1 MANRLLLGRASTAR
15 GGDTKYGLWISKPGQ
30 DVTTCTDDQLV
41 FNTDKGATA
50 DIKALFQLQNADT
63 TASTA
68 VTSVS
73 SNILAGATTTV
84 SFSNITFANGVVAFG
99 RSGVVTTST
108 TTGGVTTT
116 TSRVN
121 GTFQIGTVSGGSIS
135 VTNLDSNNAKT
146 IEFSI
151 LPQHGAAFY

>member
-41 FNTDKGATA
+41 FNTDKGATG

-68 VTSVS
+68 VSSVS
-73 SNILAGATTTV
+73 SNISAWATTNV
-84 SFSNITFANGVVAFG
+84 SFSNITFANGVIAFG
-99 RSGVVTTST
+99 RSGVVTT
-108 TTGGVTTT
+108 TTGGVTT
-116 TSRVN
+116 SRVDGEFRIN
-121 GTFQIGTVSGGSIS
+121 SVSGGTIN
-135 VTNLDSNNAKT
+135 VTNLDSTNAKT
-146 IEFSI
+146 LQFSI

>member
-30 DVTTCTDDQLV
+30 DVTTCTDDQLL
-41 FNTDKGATA
+41 FNTDKGATG

-68 VTSVS
+68 VSSVS
-73 SNILAGATTTV
+73 SNISAGATTTV

-99 RSGVVTTST
+99 RSGVVTS
-108 TTGGVTTT
+108 TTGGVTS
-116 TSRVN
+116 SRVN

>member
-50 DIKALFQLQNADT
+50 DIKALFQLQNANT

-99 RSGVVTTST
+99 RSGVVTS
-108 TTGGVTTT
+108 TTGGVTS
-116 TSRVN
+116 SRVN

>member
-41 FNTDKGATA
+41 FNTDKGATG
-50 DIKALFQLQNADT
+50 DLKALFQLQNADT

-73 SNILAGATTTV
+73 QQIQAGATTTV

-99 RSGVVTTST
+99 RSGVVTS
-108 TTGGVTTT
+108 TTGGVTT
-116 TSRVN
+116 SRVD

>member
-41 FNTDKGATA
+41 FNTDKGATG

-63 TASTA
+63 TASTVVSS
-68 VTSVS
+68 VTS
-73 SNILAGATTTV
+73 NISAGATETV
-84 SFSNITFANGVVAFG
+84 NFSDITFANGVVIFG
-99 RSGVVTTST
+99 RSGVATT
-108 TTGGVTTT
+108 TTGGVTT
-116 TSRVN
+116 SRVDGEFRIN
-121 GTFQIGTVSGGSIS
+121 SVSGGSIN
-135 VTNLDSNNAKT
+135 VTNLDSTNAKT
-146 IEFSI
+146 LQFSI

>member
-41 FNTDKGATA
+41 FNTDKGATG

-73 SNILAGATTTV
+73 QQIQAGATTTV

-99 RSGVVTTST
+99 RSGVVTS
-108 TTGGVTTT
+108 TTGGVTT
-116 TSRVN
+116 SRVD

>member
-41 FNTDKGATA
+41 FNTDKGATG

-73 SNILAGATTTV
+73 SNILAGATQTV
-84 SFSNITFANGVVAFG
+84 SFSNITFANGVIAFG
-99 RSGVVTTST
+99 RSGQG
-108 TTGGVTTT
+108 TGNQA
-116 TSRVN
+116 SRKRK
-121 GTFQIGTVSGGSIS
+121 TKIRKQSIKGS
-135 VTNLDSNNAKT
+135 LDDASF
-146 IEFSI
+146 I
-151 LPQHGAAFY
+151 

>member
-1 MANRLLLGRASTAR
+1 MANRVLLGRASTAR

-50 DIKALFQLQNADT
+50 DIKALFQLQNANT

-99 RSGVVTTST
+99 RSGVVTS
-108 TTGGVTTT
+108 TTGGVTT
-116 TSRVN
+116 SRVD
-121 GTFQIGTVSGGSIS
+121 GTFQIEPNPTTGGSIS

>member
-30 DVTTCTDDQLV
+30 DVTTCTDDQLL

-50 DIKALFQLQNADT
+50 DIKALFQLQNANT

-99 RSGVVTTST
+99 RSGVVSS
-108 TTGGVTTT
+108 TTGGVTS
-116 TSRVN
+116 SRVN

>member
-41 FNTDKGATA
+41 FNTDKGATG

-68 VTSVS
+68 VSSVS
-73 SNILAGATTTV
+73 SNISAGATTTV
-84 SFSNITFANGVVAFG
+84 SFSNITFNFGVIAFG
-99 RSGVVTTST
+99 RSGQG
-108 TTGGVTTT
+108 TGNQASQTAG
-116 TSRVN
+116 R
-121 GTFQIGTVSGGSIS
+121 FQIGSVSGGSIS
-135 VTNLDSNNAKT
+135 VTNLDSTAART
-146 IEFSI
+146 IEFAI

>member
-41 FNTDKGATA
+41 FNTDKGATG

-63 TASTA
+63 TASTVVSS
-68 VTSVS
+68 VTS
-73 SNILAGATTTV
+73 NISAGATETV
-84 SFSNITFANGVVAFG
+84 NFSDITFANGVVIFG
-99 RSGVVTTST
+99 RSGVAT
-108 TTGGVTTT
+108 TTTDGVT
-116 TSRVN
+116 TSRVD
-121 GTFQIGTVSGGSIS
+121 GRFQIETNPTTGGNIS

-146 IEFSI
+146 IEFFI

>member
-41 FNTDKGATA
+41 FNTDKGATG
-50 DIKALFQLQNADT
+50 DIKALFQLQNANT

-68 VTSVS
+68 VSSVS
-73 SNILAGATTTV
+73 SNISAGATTTV

-99 RSGVVTTST
+99 RSGVVTS
-108 TTGGVTTT
+108 TTGGVTT
-116 TSRVN
+116 SRVD

>member
-15 GGDTKYGLWISKPGQ
+15 RGDTKYGLWISKPGQ

-41 FNTDKGATA
+41 FNTDKGATG

-68 VTSVS
+68 VSSVS
-73 SNILAGATTTV
+73 QEIQAGATTTV

-99 RSGVVTTST
+99 RGGLGTGTSAAQAR
-108 TTGGVTTT
+108 GK
-116 TSRVN
+116 
-121 GTFQIGTVSGGSIS
+121 FQIGTVSGGSIS
-135 VTNLDSNNAKT
+135 VTNLDSTVART
-146 IEFSI
+146 IEFAI

>member
-41 FNTDKGATA
+41 FNTDKGATG

-73 SNILAGATTTV
+73 QQIQAGATTTV

-99 RSGVVTTST
+99 RSGVVTST
-108 TTGGVTTT
+108 AAGVTS
-116 TSRVN
+116 SRVD

-146 IEFSI
+146 IQFSI

>member
-41 FNTDKGATA
+41 FNTDKGATG

-73 SNILAGATTTV
+73 QQIQAGATTTV

-99 RSGVVTTST
+99 RSGVVTS
-108 TTGGVTTT
+108 TTGGVTS
-116 TSRVN
+116 SRVN